1 MAMSIAK
8 SNCNN
13 KIQLKKVNME
23 VNEPNFDKIYNLEDR
38 LVRFAGESIFFVR
51 KLDKTFELD
60 YYKNQLIRSSGSAA
74 LNYGEAQGTITS
86 KDFIFKVSLAVKE
99 LKESRNSLKVLDY
112 IKEEESEERKWLL
125 TEVEELIAIASKMIN
140 NKKE

>member
-1 MAMSIAK
+1 MSIAK
-8 SNCNN
+8 NNCNN
-13 KIQLKKVNME
+13 KIQFKKVNME

-74 LNYGEAQGTITS
+74 LNYGEA
-86 KDFIFKVSLAVKE
+86 
-99 LKESRNSLKVLDY
+99 
-112 IKEEESEERKWLL
+112 
-125 TEVEELIAIASKMIN
+125 
-140 NKKE
+140 